1 MKYNLQENKVLLS
14 RLLTEAPLV
23 KSKADEYPDWKP
35 TKKWT
40 GTFAKYEKLLVAIGA
55 RPYPLPYGDIA
66 AYEAK
71 VGDDLIRFYEM
82 GDAYSTNTSTSYA
95 FGVDP
100 KYKGITLY
108 DKSDKKDIKGAI
120 ELKNGKPTWT
130 PVADEDKA
138 ETEESWVDY
147 LQLGLDIVGVVPGFG
162 DIADIINAA
171 ISFGRGNYLEGFL
184 SIIGAIP
191 VVGSVISLPLKLALK
206 GMNRAGDVL
215 KAAWRGNRSADEVW
229 MYIQKSGKL
238 DRSQL
243 EMLSTGMGDVYDYI
257 TKFRKDADFVLP
269 ANASKALNKFA
280 EFLKKNG
287 ESAEKLF
294 ATAGE
299 NAAKS
304 NKRLSILKVRKELNQ
319 LSGIK
324 RLLGGGIGRRLKNTF
339 STALSPTELLAL
351 RGAMD
356 IKFYKNMDNPGKLAT
371 LTSMDPKLSKTVLFN
386 YNNDATK
393 WFKTLPANTQKTVA
407 TQISSIEKAY
417 AGNPTKML
425 EQKLAWMQKNNP
437 SLYKTAHKN
446 IVELAAQ
453 NNNPLYKSFMNSEIN
468 GLGSYFSR
476 DYMEIAGL
484 KSAKER
490 WANMAPIVYNELSDM
505 GEDALMAAGIETK
518 DDVNGLF
525 YPMLKSTLNAAEYI
539 PFAGNAVTWAKQNVA
554 EPAGA
559 AAKMAADVPVL
570 GNLIGAAADAAGANA
585 GKVYDPNTKFQIVP
599 DEDPRLKQQA
609 KKKEKRIQQ
618 NKSWF

>member
-1 MKYNLQENKVLLS
+1 MKYNLRENKQLVT
-14 RLLTEAPLV
+14 RLLTEALV
-23 KSKADEYPDWKP
+23 KSKADEYPNWKP

-40 GTFAKYEKLLVAIGA
+40 GTFAKYETLLVAIGA
-55 RPYPLPYGDIA
+55 RPYPYPYGGKAI
-66 AYEAK
+66 YEVA
-71 VGDDLIRFYEM
+71 VGDDIIDFHYD
-82 GDAYSTNTSTSYA
+82 GTAYSTNESISYA
-95 FGVDP
+95 YGVDP

-130 PVADEDKA
+130 PVAVEDKA

-162 DIADIINAA
+162 DIADIINAG

-184 SIIGAIP
+184 SLIGAIP
-191 VVGSVISLPLKLALK
+191 GVGSLISLPIKLVLK

-238 DRSQL
+238 DRAQL
-243 EMLSTGMGDVYDYI
+243 DMLSKGMGDVSDYI
-257 TKFRKDADFVLP
+257 TKFRKDADFALP

-287 ESAEKLF
+287 DSAEKLF
-294 ATAGE
+294 ATAGK
-299 NAAKS
+299 NADKA
-304 NKRLSILKVRKELNQ
+304 NKRLSILKVRKELDQ
-319 LSGIK
+319 LGGIE
-324 RLLGGGIGRRLKNTF
+324 RLLGKGIGRRLKNTF
-339 STALSPTELLAL
+339 STALSKNELEAL

-371 LTSMDPKLSKTVLFN
+371 LASMDPKLSKTILTNFN
-386 YNNDATK
+386 KNANN
-393 WFKTLPANTQKTVA
+393 WFKTLPTNTQKIIA
-407 TQISSIEKAY
+407 AELSSIKKAY
-417 AGNPTKML
+417 AGNPAKML
-425 EQKLAWMQKNNP
+425 EQQLAFVRNNNL
-437 SLYKTAHKN
+437 SLYKTVHKD
-446 IVELAAQ
+446 IVELAAK

-468 GLGSYFSR
+468 GLGSYFSK
-476 DYMEIAGL
+476 DYIEIAGL
-484 KSAKER
+484 KAAKER
-490 WANMAPIVYNELSDM
+490 WSNLAPIVYNELSDM

-539 PFAGNAVTWAKQNVA
+539 PFAGNAVTWAKTNIA
-554 EPAGA
+554 GPAGA
-559 AAKMAADVPVL
+559 AAKMAADAPVL
-570 GNLIGAAADAAGANA
+570 GNLITKAADIAGANA
-585 GKVYDPNTKFQIVP
+585 GKPYDPNTKFTIVP

-609 KKKEKRIQQ
+609 KEKEKRIQQ
-618 NKSWF
+618 KKSWF